1 MKIRHVYSTPN
12 LTTAKAAL
20 AAARGEGIS
29 DADLL
34 LVARSDI
41 ELECIPDDRIQ
52 AGSGMIPAAMRGAGY
67 GGAAGL
73 LAAPCWGPG
82 HPG

>member
-41 ELECIPDDRIQ
+41 ELECIPDDRLP
-52 AGSGMIPAAMRGAGY
+52 AGDLDIRVDGHQPSSS
-67 GGAAGL
+67 
-73 LAAPCWGPG
+73 GPG
-82 HPG
+82 QI